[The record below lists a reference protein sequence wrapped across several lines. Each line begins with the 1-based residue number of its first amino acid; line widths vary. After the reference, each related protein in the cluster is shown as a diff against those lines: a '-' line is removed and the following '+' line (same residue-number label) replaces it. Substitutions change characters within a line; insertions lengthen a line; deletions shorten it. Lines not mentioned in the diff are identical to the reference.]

1 MEKKKTFIKGLLNQD
16 DDKPILEQLYLAH
29 GVATDQLRRAPQ
41 VLMEITDAF
50 NHITGRDIDPG
61 LLLRYMINRRK
72 QADWPKLG
80 PQARKFDSVLNELT
94 STQIEHLRN
103 IYLQLD
109 IPSDEFLFKPKL
121 VRVIEQRFEGLSG
134 IRIPGYTLVAVIV
147 AKRKRGLWVK
157 IREEQFGD
165 VEQLVQKRT
174 S

>member
-1 MEKKKTFIKGLLNQD
+1 MKRTFIKGLLNQD
-16 DDKPILEQLYLAH
+16 DEKPILEQLYVAH

-50 NHITGRDIDPG
+50 NHLTGRDIAPE

-72 QADWPKLG
+72 QRDWPKLG
-80 PQARKFDSVLNELT
+80 PKARKFDSVLNELT
-94 STQIEHLRN
+94 STQLEHLRQ

-109 IPSDEFLFKPKL
+109 IPSDEFLFKPEL
-121 VRVIEQRFEGLSG
+121 VRIIKRQFEVLSCV
-134 IRIPGYTLVAVIV
+134 RIPGYTLVAVIV

-157 IREEQFGD
+157 IREESFGD
-165 VEQLVQKRT
+165 VDQLVQKRT